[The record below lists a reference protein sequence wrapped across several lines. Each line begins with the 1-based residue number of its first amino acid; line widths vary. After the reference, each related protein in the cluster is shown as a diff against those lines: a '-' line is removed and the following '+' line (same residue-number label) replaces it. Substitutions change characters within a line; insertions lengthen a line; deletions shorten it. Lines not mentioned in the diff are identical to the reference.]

1 MFSTRLVRFTL
12 LALLIV
18 TYTPLASADEIYK
31 TEAMGQSALGVAN
44 PEKEALRD
52 AFRNAVEKEIGVQ
65 VKAESEV
72 ENFKLV
78 KDKIATKAEGY
89 VRNWKLL
96 EEPQKKDGYLIVR
109 ISVEVFKGQINKELF
124 LNGIDVDQV
133 YDWIGKPRLLVL
145 VADYMNGQYSG
156 TNYARNKI
164 EDALISRGI
173 RVMSSELLDQKGV
186 FATYDSERILALG
199 KKVNAELIISGKCL
213 SDFSREIQIG
223 AYKQKFYT
231 SSLQVQAWNVSS
243 KELLFA
249 KSYIDCNRGSD
260 VSALGDAEA
269 VKNSIQDC
277 VEKTAKDVVF
287 QTVKQ
292 WYASVN
298 KPKIYALTIAN
309 IGYEKGIELESNI
322 KNIKGVANLLR
333 RGYKQG
339 VLEMEVEYEG
349 ERVELTK
356 ALNFMKDPKI
366 RIVSESESTIAC
378 EVIK

>member
-1 MFSTRLVRFTL
+1 VLFIVAYAPFS
-12 LALLIV
+12 LAE
-18 TYTPLASADEIYK
+18 EIYK
-31 TEAMGQSALGVAN
+31 TEATGKSTLDVAN
-44 PEKEALRD
+44 PEREALRD

-65 VKAESEV
+65 VKAETEV
-72 ENFKLV
+72 ENFELV

-96 EEPQKKDGYLIVR
+96 EDPQKKDGYLIVR
-109 ISVEVFKGQINKELF
+109 ISVEVFKGEINKELF
-124 LNGIDVDQV
+124 LNGIDVNQV

-145 VADYMNGQYSG
+145 VADYINGQYSG
-156 TNYARNKI
+156 TNYARNRI

-173 RVMSSELLDQKGV
+173 RVMSGELLDQKGV
-186 FATYDSERILALG
+186 FATYDSEKILALG

-213 SDFSREIQIG
+213 SEFSREIQIG
-223 AYKQKFYT
+223 NYKQKFYT
-231 SSLQVQAWNVSS
+231 SSLQAQAWNISN

-260 VSALGDAEA
+260 VSALGDADA
-269 VKNSIQDC
+269 AKNSIQDC

-298 KPKIYALTIAN
+298 KPKIFALTIAN
-309 IGYEKGIELESNI
+309 VEYEKGIELELNI
-322 KNIKGVANLLR
+322 KNIKGVTNLLR
-333 RGYKQG
+333 RGYKEG
-339 VLEMEVEYEG
+339 VLEIEVEYEG
-349 ERVELTK
+349 ERVEFTK
-356 ALNFMKDPKI
+356 GLSFMKNPKI